1 MGSLDYESTLA
12 TVAGLALPELG
23 SWSILDLIESGSI
36 RRVAIVHPD
45 PEMQILARKLQRQW
59 PPETEDPLGAPVV
72 VRTAAPQVVSRVT
85 DKLLMEVAR
94 DEENLAILRK
104 LGIESFLVVP
114 LISSNGILGA
124 ITFISGPT
132 GRRHTKRDLAKAQGL
147 AAVSALAIE
156 HARMHRESQDARN
169 QAAERAEVAERQQ
182 RDLERLM
189 EIQARLVRG
198 FSHDVK
204 NPLGAALGYAS
215 MLEEGLMATPRKRS
229 ESIHR
234 MSASIRSA
242 LTLIDDLVEYAKSR
256 MGKVEIRP
264 GPTNVN
270 ELVEEIAEEYR
281 AQIEAAGLTLK
292 VEEAELPIIESDR
305 IRIREILGNLL
316 SNAVKYSVK
325 GTISLRTEMGAPDIA
340 APSSEWIAVH
350 VADEGIGISEENQ
363 RLIFQEFARLDPSAT
378 QGSGLGLTISQW
390 IAQALGG
397 DISVESRLGQG
408 STFTLWVPVTNASS
422 PATRSRMPAK
432 RLEKKRTRSLP

>member
-1 MGSLDYESTLA
+1 MADRDHRFVEERRNMGRGSSPPDSAPAPSPPGGGLPESPSFFGKASQLLMGSLDYESTLA

-94 DEENLAILRK
+94 DKENLAILRK

-182 RDLERLM
+182 R
-189 EIQARLVRG
+189 
-198 FSHDVK
+198 
-204 NPLGAALGYAS
+204 
-215 MLEEGLMATPRKRS
+215 
-229 ESIHR
+229 
-234 MSASIRSA
+234 
-242 LTLIDDLVEYAKSR
+242 
-256 MGKVEIRP
+256 
-264 GPTNVN
+264 
-270 ELVEEIAEEYR
+270 
-281 AQIEAAGLTLK
+281 
-292 VEEAELPIIESDR
+292 
-305 IRIREILGNLL
+305 
-316 SNAVKYSVK
+316 
-325 GTISLRTEMGAPDIA
+325 
-340 APSSEWIAVH
+340 
-350 VADEGIGISEENQ
+350 
-363 RLIFQEFARLDPSAT
+363 
-378 QGSGLGLTISQW
+378 
-390 IAQALGG
+390 
-397 DISVESRLGQG
+397 
-408 STFTLWVPVTNASS
+408 
-422 PATRSRMPAK
+422 
-432 RLEKKRTRSLP
+432 